1 MRLGDKN
8 QLALD
13 WLQSKLQLIDSNY
26 LPYITGGNYTEVI
39 RDAVLNFQKQLGIR
53 DDGVV
58 GRQTIMK
65 LNQLADPSIPTL
77 NYSLQQ
83 LDDH

>member
-1 MRLGDKN
+1 MGDKN

-13 WLQSKLQLIDSNY
+13 WLQSRLQHIDSNY

-39 RDAVLNFQKQLGIR
+39 RDAVLNFQKQQGIR

-65 LNQLADPSIPTL
+65 LSQLVDPAIPRL

-83 LDDH
+83 LDDL